1 MRGQSNGFG
10 VRVQWGL
17 VTLLFAVVLLLGA
30 NGCTASGVDDP
41 PGPEPTST
49 GSAGQGGI
57 VGSGGAGGA
66 AGMSIPGT
74 GGMLE
79 NPITCA
85 EAAIAKSY
93 AGCDFWPTVTTN
105 PVWSIFDFAVVVTNT
120 SSDAV
125 VDVTVT
131 RGTDT
136 VAVAQIA
143 PNALQTI
150 YLPWVEELKGSDC
163 DVCGHSYSSPGTFRV
178 TDGAYHLVT
187 TYPVTVYQFNALEYY
202 GQGAGKDWS
211 DSPGL
216 EICPTFGTPIGC
228 FSFSNDA
235 SLLLPSTAWTG
246 NYRITSMGGSQSTSN
261 NNNYAAITG
270 SEDNTTVTF
279 TASATAA
286 IYAGPGVPSAVAG
299 NTINFPL
306 QTGEV
311 VVLHTGSG
319 YDLSGSLIS
328 ADKPVQVI
336 TGIPCT
342 EMPTG
347 APACDHIE
355 ESVFPAETLGQR
367 YFVTPPSGPNGNVPG
382 HVVRIYGN
390 VDNTVLTYPGGKPP
404 GGPDMI
410 NAGEVVDL
418 GQVFIDFEIVGDH
431 AFAVGMFMLGGSI
444 VDALAPPGDQKGD
457 PSQSLATPVEQYR
470 KKYVFLAPLDY
481 SVNYVDVIQPLSA
494 KLNLDGVDL
503 TFGPVAIGMTGYGVN
518 RLQLQA
524 GGMGAHVLTASEPV
538 GIQVVGYGNYTSYHY
553 PGGLNLMR
561 IAPPPVK

>member
-1 MRGQSNGFG
+1 MWRRSNGRGF
-10 VRVQWGL
+10 RVFLGFATPL
-17 VTLLFAVVLLLGA
+17 VALALLLGTK
-30 NGCTASGVDDP
+30 GCTAAGVNEP
-41 PGPEPTST
+41 PNEEPAPT

-57 VGSGGAGGA
+57 TGSGGAGGA
-66 AGMSIPGT
+66 AGVSIPGT
-74 GGMLE
+74 GGILE

-85 EAAIAKSY
+85 EAALSKSY

-120 SSDAV
+120 SSDAL

-131 RGTDT
+131 RGTET
-136 VAVAQIA
+136 VAIAQIA

-150 YLPWVEELKGSDC
+150 YLPWVHELKGADC
-163 DVCGHSYSSPGTFRV
+163 DVCGSSNSTPGTFRV

-211 DSPGL
+211 SCPGL
-216 EICPTFGTPIGC
+216 EYCSKYGTAIGC

-246 NYRITSMGGSQSTSN
+246 NYRLTSIGGSQATSN
-261 NNNYAAITG
+261 SSNYAAITG
-270 SEDNTTVTF
+270 SENGTTVSL
-279 TASATAA
+279 TASTTSRV
-286 IYAGPGVPSAVAG
+286 YAGPGVPAANAG
-299 NTINFPL
+299 DTIDFSL
-306 QTGEV
+306 QAGEV
-311 VVLHTGSG
+311 VVLHTAAG
-319 YDLSGSLIS
+319 YDLSGSLVS

-336 TGIPCT
+336 TGVPCT

-347 APACDHIE
+347 NPACDHIE

-390 VDNTVLTYPGGKPP
+390 VDNTALTYPGGKPS
-404 GGPDMI
+404 GTPDFI

-418 GQVFIDFEIVGDH
+418 GEVFVDFEIVGDH

-494 KLNLDGVDL
+494 QLNLDGVEL

-518 RLQLQA
+518 RIQLQA

-561 IAPPPVK
+561 IAPPPIK